1 MTERAKERSAFC
13 TRCGLFQFTHMPF
26 GLSDTPGSFCHLM
39 FNVLRDLLWEICL
52 CYLDDIIMFGRT
64 PQELLEPM
72 RTVLDRLRLVGQ
84 AFEMHAF
91 QNPDWIR
98 GSSCQCSWNSSH
110 ARQSQRSLRLF
121 DVTHAGPLAAHFDSE
136 KTLLQLKQLYYWPGM
151 TTTVPLWYS
160 QCEVCAQSGG
170 PPTKHQSRLQKVL
183 TGVPLD
189 IVAIDILW
197 GLPTTADGMKY
208 ILVVIDYFTNW
219 VSAFPLPDAEASTAC
234 ESYTTVSSQ
243 SSDCLVNYIWIKV
256 KTSNA
261 NFSKNFAI

>member
-91 QNPDWIR
+91 QNPD
-98 GSSCQCSWNSSH
+98 
-110 ARQSQRSLRLF
+110 
-121 DVTHAGPLAAHFDSE
+121 
-136 KTLLQLKQLYYWPGM
+136 
-151 TTTVPLWYS
+151 
-160 QCEVCAQSGG
+160 
-170 PPTKHQSRLQKVL
+170 
-183 TGVPLD
+183 
-189 IVAIDILW
+189 
-197 GLPTTADGMKY
+197 
-208 ILVVIDYFTNW
+208 
-219 VSAFPLPDAEASTAC
+219 
-234 ESYTTVSSQ
+234 
-243 SSDCLVNYIWIKV
+243 
-256 KTSNA
+256 
-261 NFSKNFAI
+261 